1 MDTLNKNTT
10 DTILDSNNIV
20 AEIEDLLENP
30 SSLPAPLKY
39 DSDED
44 PEYNEDNSSFRES
57 FWYSYMIDTKM
68 ENKLNEAFSINNIIK
83 QYYDE
88 NGKVDIEGL
97 RDFLPSDN
105 SGKYYKNHVDKL
117 KLAVDK
123 FLLKNQQIQVE
134 KPVTFS
140 KENLTSDLAKE
151 LYDDD
156 DGDNLDFVRSAKDSA
171 DEKYENIYLI
181 AKTIFQG
188 KGIKHHAFIYGDP
201 GIGKCVSYDEKIP
214 VRMDDAIAEAYEVW
228 LESRQK

>member
-1 MDTLNKNTT
+1 MDILNKNET

-20 AEIEDLLENP
+20 AEVEDLLENP
-30 SSLPAPLKY
+30 SSLPTPLKY
-39 DSDED
+39 DSSED
-44 PEYNEDNSSFRES
+44 PEYNDDSPSLRES
-57 FWYSYMIDTKM
+57 FWYSYMLDMKLG
-68 ENKLNEAFSINNIIK
+68 NRLNEAFSINNIIQ

-88 NGKVDIEGL
+88 NGKIDIEGL
-97 RDFLPSDN
+97 RDFLPNDP
-105 SGKYYKNHVDKL
+105 SGKYYKNHIDKL

-123 FLLKNQQIQVE
+123 FLLKNQQVQVE
-134 KPVTFS
+134 EPVVFS

-156 DGDNLDFVRSAKDSA
+156 DDDLDFVRSAKESA

-181 AKTIFQG
+181 AKAIFQG

-228 LESRQK
+228 LESRHK